1 MTDTIIK
8 SDINRMLLALLGR
21 DELVDAWWSGQ
32 NMHFGLQTPNDVY
45 MTGPLGRQKVFDYV
59 ASFCSGDF
67 H

>member
-21 DELVDAWWSGQ
+21 NELVDNWWSGQ

-45 MTGPLGRQKVFDYV
+45 MEGPEGRKKVFDYV